1 MSIFTKLF
9 VSILLVSV
17 VMLASMVWLINS
29 SFQQGLQN
37 YLNSEEVD
45 KAQLIAEKVKN
56 YYSPTFGWQRL
67 NSAPYLWASILTQF
81 GEPPPPNNRQ
91 LSQYPPRPESGSAI
105 ERYRPEPKPN
115 FEFSEQAM
123 VNLEQ
128 KDSVLVPLSVR
139 TNLFDADGRSLFG
152 LDENLHYDRQR
163 FKQVK
168 VDIIVDDKLVGWIT
182 VLQSRSISGNLA
194 ESFFHEQTKYTVTVA
209 VLAVFF
215 SFIIAF
221 FLVRHFLNPLKALHE
236 GAKAIEQGNLDV
248 YIESKSSDELAA
260 LTTAFNQLAMSLK
273 KQQIDRQQWLSD
285 ISHELRTPIA
295 VLRSEI
301 EAIQDGIRKPE
312 PKRITSLHQQT
323 MTLGKLVNDLYELSL
338 SDSGVNFDLKPI
350 DNIAEILNEV
360 INQNELRCKHN
371 RLTMDLR
378 CNVSSKVSLIGDSQS
393 LKQLFL
399 NIVEN
404 SIRYTDAPGNID
416 VIVEQ
421 DEQNI
426 KIVFEDSLPGVPDE
440 SLPKLFDRLYRVDK
454 SRSRSSGGSGIG
466 LSICNN
472 IVKAHNGTIR
482 ASHGPRGGVRI
493 DITLPTT
500 NNYS

>member
-56 YYSPTFGWQRL
+56 YYSPTYGWQRL

-81 GEPPPPNNRQ
+81 GEAPPPRNRQ
-91 LSQYPPRPESGSAI
+91 LSEHPPRPE
-105 ERYRPEPKPN
+105 RRRPNDTHPPEPD
-115 FEFSEQAM
+115 FELSKETM

-139 TNLFDADGRSLFG
+139 TNLFDVDGRSLFG
-152 LDENLHYDRQR
+152 LEENLHYDQQR
-163 FKQVK
+163 FKQVR
-168 VDIIVDDKLVGWIT
+168 VDIIADDKLVGWIT
-182 VLQSRSISGNLA
+182 VLQSKSISGNLA

-248 YIESKSSDELAA
+248 HIESKSSDELSA

-312 PKRITSLHQQT
+312 PKRIASLHQQT
-323 MTLGKLVNDLYELSL
+323 MTLGKLVNDLYELSI

-350 DNIAEILNEV
+350 DNVVEILTDV
-360 INQNELRCKHN
+360 VNQNELRCRHN
-371 RLTMDLR
+371 QLVVNLR
-378 CNVSSKVSLIGDSQS
+378 CNVNNKVSLVGDSQS

-404 SIRYTDAPGNID
+404 SIRYTDAPGNI
-416 VIVEQ
+416 VISITQYEH
-421 DEQNI
+421 NI
-426 KIVFEDSLPGVPDE
+426 KIVFEDSLPGVPDNA
-440 SLPKLFDRLYRVDK
+440 LPKLFDRLYRVDK
-454 SRSRSSGGSGIG
+454 SRSRASGGSGIG
-466 LSICNN
+466 LSICKN
-472 IVKAHNGTIR
+472 IVKAHNGTIQ
-482 ASHGPRGGVRI
+482 ASHASIGGVRI
-493 DITLPTT
+493 EITLPTQ
-500 NNYS
+500 NSYS